1 MHYLIFAL
9 ALLPVAALVAGYLY
23 VERQAREQDRAETA
37 RFRAMTGAERS
48 EALTLAKSD
57 RARAREYRDQMSR
70 LYSSWK
76 WGYRHNPY
84 RIRYATAQGQYAG
97 AQARVH
103 KLETLIA
110 ELDTPSA

>member
-9 ALLPVAALVAGYLY
+9 ALLPVAALVATLLY
-23 VERQAREQDRAETA
+23 MEHQARVQDRAETA
-37 RFRAMTGAERS
+37 RFKAMTGEQRS
-48 EALTLAKSD
+48 EALVLAKID
-57 RARAREYRDQMSR
+57 RARAREYRNQMSR

-84 RIRYATAQGQYAG
+84 RVRNATAQGQYAA

-110 ELDTPSA
+110 ELDKPSA